1 MDIVHPDLGW
11 ALSPCPST
19 NPTQCTSLSSW
30 MHVCGG
36 WRGYAELRIEALFA
50 FKAEGAL

>member
-1 MDIVHPDLGW
+1 
-11 ALSPCPST
+11 
-19 NPTQCTSLSSW
+19 

-50 FKAEGAL
+50 FKAEGALKKKFFQNPQII